1 MRSPLKIVCLGFLVP
16 IVYAAAVQ
24 AGPLDS
30 PLEKPVDQA
39 ILLAPP
45 PQPAPPPSSLPS
57 PVPPPSSLPPPESSP
72 SSGDDP
78 PAHEACQLLAPP
90 QQGVEPVDMPIFPV
104 VDGIIPKWKLLA
116 GAGFDIV
123 GPFQENNRAYTL
135 FLSNGKGLGGTT
147 QSNGFDDP
155 FTVASRFW
163 LGVAGPGGWGFRVR
177 NWNFSEAENQT
188 AALDGASPAG
198 SFLSS
203 ARPLGLGVSS
213 GTALLAPG
221 NADVLNAVQHL
232 NVHVL
237 DFELTRE
244 IEAGNFFLV
253 LSAGARVARLSRRY
267 DVDISNTANNFSD
280 DAEVDRLRSGQRFVA
295 GGPTLALQGW
305 YPIGWGGLS
314 IYGTG
319 RGSFL
324 FGDFHQF
331 ANVTTVQAND
341 GTITETIGPSATAC
355 HKAAVPVGELELG
368 IQWSGEWGRFH
379 PFLRTG
385 VEAQTWFDA
394 LSGATVREFHGGS
407 ASLDSNLSFF
417 GVTFQAGLNY

>member
-1 MRSPLKIVCLGFLVP
+1 
-16 IVYAAAVQ
+16 
-24 AGPLDS
+24 
-30 PLEKPVDQA
+30 
-39 ILLAPP
+39 
-45 PQPAPPPSSLPS
+45 
-57 PVPPPSSLPPPESSP
+57 
-72 SSGDDP
+72 
-78 PAHEACQLLAPP
+78 
-90 QQGVEPVDMPIFPV
+90 
-104 VDGIIPKWKLLA
+104 
-116 GAGFDIV
+116 
-123 GPFQENNRAYTL
+123 
-135 FLSNGKGLGGTT
+135 
-147 QSNGFDDP
+147 
-155 FTVASRFW
+155 RFW
-163 LGVAGPGGWGFRVR
+163 LGVAGPGGWGFRVS
-177 NWNFSEAENQT
+177 NWNFHEAENQT

-198 SFLSS
+198 SLLSS

-213 GTALLAPG
+213 GTDLLAPG
-221 NADVLNAVQHL
+221 NADVLNAIQHL

-244 IEAGNFFLV
+244 IEAGIFLMV
-253 LSAGARVARLSRRY
+253 LSAGARYARLSRRY
-267 DVDISNTANNFSD
+267 DVDISNTANDFSD
-280 DAEVDRLRSGQRFVA
+280 DAEVDRLRSGQRFVGA
-295 GGPTLALQGW
+295 GPTLALQGW

-324 FGDFHQF
+324 FGNFHQF
-331 ANVTTVQAND
+331 ANVTTVEAKD

-417 GVTFQAGLNY
+417 GVTF